1 MVDTVSSALV
11 ATGDLAGA
19 VAATALAV
27 AERFAAGA
35 VLWCISPEHPEH
47 ARHLAV
53 EFVHPVIMGK
63 PALPAVSVDGPDVVA
78 TMRSM
83 VRSGDVVVAVGGSD
97 TAVVDVVR
105 RCPAWGAT
113 SVWIGTGERAV
124 AAEADHLLWI
134 DDTSA
139 AAAHDGQLVLVYHL
153 LWELTHMCLEQSVST
168 LRQPATDSDHCITC
182 SDDARVA
189 EVVSMPSDGLAEVR
203 IGGERSHVD
212 VSLVDHV
219 RPDDLVLVH
228 AGTAIALVRSGDA

>member
-83 VRSGDVVVAVGGSD
+83 VRSGDVVVAVGGPGA
-97 TAVVDVVR
+97 AVVDVVR
-105 RCPAWGAT
+105 RCPAWGAM
-113 SVWIGTGERAV
+113 SVWIGTGDRVTDCEP
-124 AAEADHLLWI
+124 DHLLWI
-134 DDTSA
+134 DDPSGV
-139 AAAHDGQLVLVYHL
+139 AAHDGQLVLVYHL
-153 LWELTHMCLEQSVST
+153 LWELTHVCLEHGVT
-168 LRQPATDSDHCITC
+168 ALREPEVDGDRCITC
-182 SDDARVA
+182 SDEARMA
-189 EVVSMPSDGLAEVR
+189 EIISTSSDGLAEVR
-203 IGGERSHVD
+203 IDGERAHVD
-212 VSLVDHV
+212 VSLIDHAG
-219 RPDDLVLVH
+219 PDDLVLVH
-228 AGTAIALVRSGDA
+228 AGTAIAAVRVGNE